1 MAREIINV
9 GAAPN
14 DGTGD
19 PLRTAYIKTNNNFGE
34 LYSRAQTTPPS
45 SLFGSLGDEAG
56 MYAYDTNYFYYC
68 YQDFD
73 GTSQI
78 WNQVSQI
85 GNVSVTQIASGTSSV
100 AFSDID
106 GNVLFTVDG
115 TSDVVTV
122 TNSAV
127 NVVGDINATT
137 NVTSGNL
144 ISLGLISAAG
154 TITGNFFVGNGAFL
168 TGINVSTTYSNAN
181 VTSFLPTYSGSLPN
195 LSGNVTT
202 DGNLTGAMVYGN
214 GSQLTGMYGNA
225 NVATYLSTSA
235 GNIIPA
241 ANVTSSLGNAT
252 HQWKDLWVSNSTIYI
267 NSVPVTVS
275 GTTLQVNGQAVL
287 SNGTSSAIST
297 TGNVSAANLVT
308 TGSVSAAG
316 NVNAGNLNVSAA
328 ISSSGNVQS
337 GNLRT
342 TGSVSASGNVVGGN
356 LTTVGTVSATAI
368 TANGNVVGGNLTT
381 VGTVSATAITA
392 SGNISG
398 NYILGNGA
406 FLTGTGIN
414 LYGNAEVANYLPTYS
429 GVISADSVVVVN
441 DVSADTITATLSVS
455 TGTVVATGNI
465 TGTNISADGNVDIVG
480 NISGGNIVSTA
491 LVSAD
496 TVSAIGNISG
506 SYFIGNGS
514 QLTGITGTVPG
525 NISSANVTY
534 VAPYTNSVSRTGQ
547 SKYSDMVNVKDFGAV
562 GDGVTDDRAA
572 IQAAIDTTLRVYIP
586 TGTYRLGSALGF
598 YYSGQMISGD
608 GRNKSVFLVD
618 NLNYSFNMNDTA
630 VLVFTVNEPGPTLRD
645 LGIKFVQPVTSNR
658 ETLFP
663 YPPAIYAQSVPRF
676 TIQNCRITQGMTGID
691 MRGNSGGATIDGMEM
706 SCYNFGIRIDGSLD
720 TVRILRLQ
728 YWPFEIAGT
737 PNESIFF
744 DSTNRGVV
752 SGRCDDLKI
761 NSCLFINGGIQLEII
776 TTASGTT
783 FGAVTDTD
791 FDNFASFSMNGGFMI
806 VSACYF
812 TVGEPSYSP
821 ITFTDGFLRVDSCEF
836 QAGVVVNNAFIS
848 QTGVNSYM
856 QLVNTLFRNS
866 GPGGGFYSMTAGT
879 AIINGNQFVVGFD
892 QNWSNPLVGILGGRC
907 TFVNNRSNDKG
918 TGTGNLIAVSN
929 DNWHMIANNLGV
941 GWGFSYPASFST
953 MVIANNR

>member
-45 SLFGSLGDEAG
+45 SLFGSFGDEAG

-85 GNVSVTQIASGTSSV
+85 GNVSVTQIASGSSSI

-106 GNVLFTVDG
+106 GNVLLTVDG

-127 NVVGDINATT
+127 NVVGNVNTTT
-137 NVTSGNL
+137 NVTGGNL
-144 ISLGLISAAG
+144 ISLGLISAVG

-202 DGNLTGAMVYGN
+202 DGNLTGAMLFGN

-225 NVATYLSTSA
+225 NVVTYLSGSA
-235 GNIIPA
+235 GNIIPSG
-241 ANVTSSLGNAT
+241 NNISSLGSASN
-252 HQWKDLWVSNSTIYI
+252 QWKDIWVSNATIYI
-267 NSVPVTVS
+267 NSVPLSVTGANVLTV
-275 GTTLQVNGQAVL
+275 GGQPVLVNG
-287 SNGTSSAIST
+287 SSSSVTT
-297 TGNVSAANLVT
+297 TGNIQGALLTAT
-308 TGSVSAAG
+308 
-316 NVNAGNLNVSAA
+316 
-328 ISSSGNVQS
+328 GNVQG

-342 TGSVSASGNVVGGN
+342 TGLISATGNINGGN
-356 LTTVGTVSATAI
+356 LSTTGA
-368 TANGNVVGGNLTT
+368 VVAGGNLSTT
-381 VGTVSATAITA
+381 GAVVAGGNVNAV
-392 SGNISG
+392 GNIAG

-406 FLTGTGIN
+406 LLTGVVTSGGIGATGPVGPIGATGATGPT
-414 LYGNAEVANYLPTYS
+414 GNNGPFGATGAAGLTGATGPLGPT
-429 GVISADSVVVVN
+429 GPIG
-441 DVSADTITATLSVS
+441 ATGSVS
-455 TGTVVATGNI
+455 SVT
-465 TGTNISADGNVDIVG
+465 
-480 NISGGNIVSTA
+480 
-491 LVSAD
+491 
-496 TVSAIGNISG
+496 
-506 SYFIGNGS
+506 
-514 QLTGITGTVPG
+514 
-525 NISSANVTY
+525 SANVTY
-534 VAPYTNSVSRTGQ
+534 VAPYTSSVSRTGQ
-547 SKYSDMVNVKDFGAV
+547 SKYSDVVNVKDFGAV

-598 YYSGQMISGD
+598 YYSGQMITGD
-608 GRNKSVFLVD
+608 GRTKSVFLVD

-645 LGIKFVQPVTSNR
+645 LGIKFVQPVSSNR
-658 ETLFP
+658 ALLFP

-676 TIQNCRITQGMTGID
+676 TIQNCRITQGMGGID
-691 MRGNSGGATIDGMEM
+691 MRGNSGGATIEGLEM
-706 SCYNFGIRIDGSLD
+706 SCYNYGIQIDGSLD
-720 TVRILRLQ
+720 TVRIIRMQ

-737 PNESIFF
+737 ANESIFF
-744 DSTNRGVV
+744 DTNNRGVV

-761 NSCLFINGGIQLEII
+761 NSCLFINGGIQVELQ

-783 FGAVTDTD
+783 FGAITDTD
-791 FDNFASFSMNGGFMI
+791 FDNFASYSQTGGFMSI
-806 VSACYF
+806 VACYF
-812 TVGEPSYSP
+812 TVGNASYNP
-821 ITFTDGFLRVDSCEF
+821 ITLAGNGILRVSTSEL
-836 QAGVVVNNAFIS
+836 QAAVVVTNAFIQESGS
-848 QTGVNSYM
+848 QSYL
-856 QLVNTLFRNS
+856 QVDNCTFRNS
-866 GPGGGFYSMTAGT
+866 GPGGGFVNQNAGT
-879 AIINGNQFVVGFD
+879 AIVTGCQFVVGLN
-892 QNWSNPLVGILGGRC
+892 QTWTNPLVAVAGGRMS
-907 TFVNNRSNDKG
+907 FVNNRCVDKG
-918 TGTGNLIAVSN
+918 TGPGNFITVVSN
-929 DNWHMIANNLGV
+929 NWHVITNNAAVGWAYSYPGTTTQMIIANN
-941 GWGFSYPASFST
+941 S
-953 MVIANNR
+953 